1 MIHPAIVYWWR
12 ETTLHVHTAGDGK
25 GYNMHVHIAG
35 GVDGYTLQV
44 HITGARGEYT
54 EIYVELPKKST

>member
-1 MIHPAIVYWWR
+1 
-12 ETTLHVHTAGDGK
+12 
-25 GYNMHVHIAG
+25 MHVHIAG

-54 EIYVELPKKST
+54 EIYVELPTKIHVKFWLINPGIFLRGENH